1 MNDMPIISQ
10 NYLLILLLRIGY
22 MAALASLVVAWKPLR
37 EVVTGERRTL
47 MWRMARVLVEAAVL
61 GAGVGARIS
70 LLSSSTDLSLEGIFL
85 SGWIHGPITGVIVGL
100 FIGSIE
106 LWGGHWTPL
115 LFLPVVGLVSG
126 QLAIRYPD
134 VAGWSSGS
142 KVGGRDAARDL
153 AIGIAVLLVLESIW
167 AIMGIMNV
175 APNVVPVQ
183 GVISFFGVLL
193 SSVACVL
200 TPIWIWRGLRMEA
213 ELEKRTRQMEKIR
226 MESLMER
233 FRPHFLFNT
242 LGAIVSLMRTDLE
255 GARKM
260 TIKLAGLLRRS
271 MSDNDEFVPLRDE
284 LRFVRDYL
292 DIESIRH
299 GNRLKV
305 QEMVDEDTLDLRV
318 PRMILQ
324 PLVENAI
331 LHGIDP
337 KLEGGTVTIRA
348 KSSGDFL
355 RIEVSDDGVGIED
368 PPREGIGLGNL
379 RARLE
384 TAYENNKAFLEIT
397 GGPEKGASA
406 VLWIP
411 LEKKT

>member
-1 MNDMPIISQ
+1 
-10 NYLLILLLRIGY
+10 
-22 MAALASLVVAWKPLR
+22 
-37 EVVTGERRTL
+37 
-47 MWRMARVLVEAAVL
+47 
-61 GAGVGARIS
+61 
-70 LLSSSTDLSLEGIFL
+70 
-85 SGWIHGPITGVIVGL
+85 
-100 FIGSIE
+100 
-106 LWGGHWTPL
+106 
-115 LFLPVVGLVSG
+115 
-126 QLAIRYPD
+126 
-134 VAGWSSGS
+134 
-142 KVGGRDAARDL
+142 
-153 AIGIAVLLVLESIW
+153 
-167 AIMGIMNV
+167 
-175 APNVVPVQ
+175 
-183 GVISFFGVLL
+183 
-193 SSVACVL
+193 
-200 TPIWIWRGLRMEA
+200 
-213 ELEKRTRQMEKIR
+213 
-226 MESLMER
+226 
-233 FRPHFLFNT
+233 
-242 LGAIVSLMRTDLE
+242 
-255 GARKM
+255 
-260 TIKLAGLLRRS
+260 
-271 MSDNDEFVPLRDE
+271 LRDE

-397 GGPEKGASA
+397 GGPENGASA